1 MYFSA
6 YCCALRFVDKTD
18 IYIKQ
23 RRFVHILL
31 LLFFTFRRRGILPAF
46 ALLCGALL
54 LASFFALLAFALQ
67 RLLRLLRCR
76 LFRFFP
82 RFLARLSL
90 LALRFALLSLFAL
103 RFIPLCGA
111 HSAIH
116 LRLSF
121 LYHIAV
127 DDVEGFVIRLLQLG
141 DVVEVLFEQAGGVLT
156 YHVFAVFIQ
165 HCELLRRA
173 EGERLFP
180 GVLGGRGGENRLPVF
195 VLEAVTDVV
204 YGIAVAVVVAVVS
217 MVRGAICRS
226 GSRYETNGVPS
237 GRIAWFVA
245 GLLVATLVATFAFG
259 SAQPLVVNGKVF
271 DDAGWL
277 KLTDMFIGTSAVLGF
292 VAVALV
298 AVGVS
303 GLSRRINSN
312 RK

>member
-1 MYFSA
+1 MVNKAGGKRKWARADKVSGSVLA
-6 YCCALRFVDKTD
+6 IAVALTAVVFGTFFMVGYDMPYAADPQFNAPLLTD
-18 IYIKQ
+18 
-23 RRFVHILL
+23 
-31 LLFFTFRRRGILPAF
+31 
-46 ALLCGALL
+46 ALLCYTYAL
-54 LASFFALLAFALQ
+54 
-67 RLLRLLRCR
+67 C
-76 LFRFFP
+76 
-82 RFLARLSL
+82 
-90 LALRFALLSLFAL
+90 
-103 RFIPLCGA
+103 
-111 HSAIH
+111 
-116 LRLSF
+116 
-121 LYHIAV
+121 
-127 DDVEGFVIRLLQLG
+127 
-141 DVVEVLFEQAGGVLT
+141 T
-156 YHVFAVFIQ
+156 
-165 HCELLRRA
+165 
-173 EGERLFP
+173 
-180 GVLGGRGGENRLPVF
+180 
-195 VLEAVTDVV
+195 
-204 YGIAVAVVVAVVS
+204 VAVVVAVAS

>member
-1 MYFSA
+1 MHNKGLKRRYAASSDRVSGRVLAVLVALSA
-6 YCCALRFVDKTD
+6 VLFGAFFVVGYDLPYAADPQFNAPLLTD
-18 IYIKQ
+18 
-23 RRFVHILL
+23 
-31 LLFFTFRRRGILPAF
+31 
-46 ALLCGALL
+46 ALLCYTYV
-54 LASFFALLAFALQ
+54 
-67 RLLRLLRCR
+67 
-76 LFRFFP
+76 
-82 RFLARLSL
+82 
-90 LALRFALLSLFAL
+90 
-103 RFIPLCGA
+103 LC
-111 HSAIH
+111 
-116 LRLSF
+116 
-121 LYHIAV
+121 
-127 DDVEGFVIRLLQLG
+127 
-141 DVVEVLFEQAGGVLT
+141 T
-156 YHVFAVFIQ
+156 
-165 HCELLRRA
+165 
-173 EGERLFP
+173 
-180 GVLGGRGGENRLPVF
+180 
-195 VLEAVTDVV
+195 
-204 YGIAVAVVVAVVS
+204 VAVVVAVVS